1 MGMSIRLGRG
11 CLSGVSVAA
20 GLLCASLFGSIAVSI
35 GTAEVSLAQ
44 SAQTRIDVE
53 GNRRVEADTIRSYFR
68 VGGSERL
75 DSAKIDAALKAL
87 YATGLFQD
95 VRITPGNGRIL
106 VSVVENPVINR
117 VAFEGNK
124 KVKDEQ
130 LAAEIQSKARGTFS
144 RALVQNDVQRIIE
157 IYQHNG
163 RYDVRVEP
171 KIIEL
176 PNGRVDL
183 VFEVNEGAKTGV
195 DRIIFVGNNA
205 FSDYRLRDVIK
216 TGVTNW
222 LSFLRSNDIY
232 DADRVEVDR
241 DLLRRF
247 YLRNGFADVRI
258 VSAIGEYDPEGKGFV
273 ITFTIDEGLQY
284 HFGAVNLVSNVPEVP
299 AESLRYKL
307 RVESGRVYN
316 ADAIEKS
323 VEDTT
328 IEVAKRGYP
337 FAAVRPRGERNIA

>member
-11 CLSGVSVAA
+11 RLANISVAA

-35 GTAEVSLAQ
+35 GTAGVSVAQ
-44 SAQTRIDVE
+44 SAPTRIDVE

-117 VAFEGNK
+117 IAFEGNK

-130 LAAEIQSKARGTFS
+130 LAAEVQSKARGTFS

-171 KIIEL
+171 KVIDL

-183 VFEVNEGAKTGV
+183 VFEVNEGVKTGV
-195 DRIIFVGNNA
+195 ESIVFVGNKA
-205 FSDYRLRDVIK
+205 YSDYRLRDVIK

-222 LSFLRSNDIY
+222 LTLLSQKRLCRRAHCVGGRGIRS
-232 DADRVEVDR
+232 
-241 DLLRRF
+241 
-247 YLRNGFADVRI
+247 
-258 VSAIGEYDPEGKGFV
+258 GE
-273 ITFTIDEGLQY
+273 EGL
-284 HFGAVNLVSNVPEVP
+284 HH
-299 AESLRYKL
+299 
-307 RVESGRVYN
+307 
-316 ADAIEKS
+316 
-323 VEDTT
+323 
-328 IEVAKRGYP
+328 
-337 FAAVRPRGERNIA
+337 